1 MRIQESIE
9 LVSEHRG
16 SYKRR
21 RAVPLKFEEVPMTL
35 LHRLLC
41 FGIMSAAIA
50 ARGLAQTAPESDASP
65 SEKTIRGWL
74 QSGEPR
80 LVAWGAHYLLAEGD
94 SDLVPDLLS
103 VASQW
108 QTLSP
113 QTYSEG
119 SKLAGLSPEQEQER
133 DAMAAVVDTLI
144 QMKATLPGETLRN
157 LAPDFGNAVAVLL
170 GRMPVDEGVPLAFDF
185 YRAEENHVYGLQYVS
200 AALLALRPPPGFAAD
215 LLAKTNVHA
224 TVFVI
229 MPGSGGMGV
238 GGSADCGSTPNDSQE
253 GWPKTG
259 QYILSKEKS
268 DGAMLLVAG
277 IDPVYAVRRE
287 TSHYA
292 GDPCS
297 FVALGPNE
305 RVRLIAEMLG
315 NPPKE
320 IPWQTRVVA
329 NIEFQ
334 SMEQFKI
341 DLLAFVEEQQQMYR
355 ATAEE
360 LESRGLL
367 EKWESQQSFPLLR
380 LSLSDERGEGVE
392 PISKDSIH
400 LPGRVE
406 WSPSA
411 Y

>member
-1 MRIQESIE
+1 
-9 LVSEHRG
+9 
-16 SYKRR
+16 
-21 RAVPLKFEEVPMTL
+21 MTF

-41 FGIMSAAIA
+41 LAFISVAIA
-50 ARGLAQTAPESDASP
+50 AHGLAAQTAPESEASP
-65 SEKTIRGWL
+65 SEETIRGWL
-74 QSGEPR
+74 RSGEPR
-80 LVAWGAHYLLAEGD
+80 LVAWGAHDVLAKGD
-94 SDLVPDLLS
+94 SNLIPDLLF

-113 QTYSEG
+113 QLYSEG
-119 SKLAGLSPEQEQER
+119 SKLPRLSPERERQR

-144 QMKATLPGETLRN
+144 QMKGTVPGETLRN
-157 LAPDFGNAVAVLL
+157 LAPEFGNAVAVLL
-170 GRMPVDEGVPLAFDF
+170 GRMPVDAGVPLAFDF
-185 YRAEENHVYGLQYVS
+185 YRAEENHAYGLQYVS
-200 AALLALRPPPGFAAD
+200 AALLALHPPPGFTAD
-215 LLAKTNVHA
+215 LLAKTNVYA
-224 TVFVI
+224 TVFAI
-229 MPGSGGMGV
+229 LPGSGGIGV
-238 GGSADCGSTPNDSQE
+238 GGSDDCGITSDDSQE

-268 DGAMLLVAG
+268 EGAMLVVVG
-277 IDPVYAVRRE
+277 IDPIYAVRRE

-297 FVALGPNE
+297 HVALGPNE

-315 NPPKE
+315 NPSKE
-320 IPWQTRVVA
+320 IPWQTRVVE

-341 DLLAFVEEQQQMYR
+341 DLLAFVEEQQQMHR
-355 ATAEE
+355 ATAEA

-367 EKWESQQSFPLLR
+367 EKWEAQQSLPLLR
-380 LSLSDERGEGVE
+380 LSLSDERGKGAE

-400 LPGRVE
+400 LPDRVE
-406 WSPSA
+406 WAPSP